1 MAHPAQQG
9 PHITNHFEC
18 VCEGHDV
25 LSAVSEMSQETNLV
39 TLGTESIAEHRQVDP
54 WGLCFLQVTLVERQ
68 EVKLGEAAHLL

>member
-1 MAHPAQQG
+1 
-9 PHITNHFEC
+9 
-18 VCEGHDV
+18 
-25 LSAVSEMSQETNLV
+25 MSQETNLV